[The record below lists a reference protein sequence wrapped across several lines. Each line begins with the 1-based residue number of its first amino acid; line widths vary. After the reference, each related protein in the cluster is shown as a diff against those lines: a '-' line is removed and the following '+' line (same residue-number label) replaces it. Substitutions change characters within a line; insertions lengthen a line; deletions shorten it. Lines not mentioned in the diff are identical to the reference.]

1 MRITLIKQIN
11 GRELVQEFEE
21 TYGSLER
28 LQNLHERNP
37 ENMKVFID
45 LEDWNYYKD
54 HPKEVITQ
62 TRGIVTQNLT
72 LGKLELE
79 LLSFIKNNHPRS
91 IRELAEMIH
100 KDIRTVHPK
109 VKELEREGLIEL
121 KKGPKNRLEPVL
133 NYDKIEIEV

>member
-1 MRITLIKQIN
+1 MRITLVKEIN
-11 GRELVQEFEE
+11 GKELVQEFEK
-21 TYGSLER
+21 TYESRER
-28 LQNLHERNP
+28 LEKLYERNP

-54 HPKEVITQ
+54 HPDEIITQ
-62 TRGIVTQNLT
+62 TKGIITQNLT

-79 LLSFIKNNHPRS
+79 LLNFIKNNHPQS

-109 VKELEREGLIEL
+109 VKELEKEGLIEL
-121 KKGPKNRLEPVL
+121 KKGPKNRLAPVL
-133 NYDKIEIEV
+133 NYDKIQIEV